1 MGLPATGESADAI
14 LARLDAMQAS
24 DVDWHRGRAFSLA
37 YHAGDD
43 VLDLA
48 KAAYAKYL
56 SSNALNVMAFPSL
69 RTLQSEVIAS
79 VADLLHGGAE
89 AAGFMTTGGTE
100 SILLAVKAARGRGRE
115 RGVTA
120 PEMVLPTTA
129 HAAFEKDAE
138 CFGVRSVRVPVR
150 DDFRA
155 DTDATARAITR
166 NTVLLVASAPAYP
179 QGVIDPVRTSPRWPQ
194 RAVSTA
200 TWMRAWAASRS

>member
-48 KAAYAKYL
+48 KAAYAKFL
-56 SSNALNVMAFPSL
+56 SSNALNVGAFPSL
-69 RTLQSEVIAS
+69 RTLQSEV
-79 VADLLHGGAE
+79 VAMVTDLLHGGPQ

-120 PEMVLPTTA
+120 PEMVLHKTA
-129 HAAFEKDAE
+129 DAGVAE
-138 CFGVRSVRVPVR
+138 GAESFGL
-150 DDFRA
+150 
-155 DTDATARAITR
+155 T
-166 NTVLLVASAPAYP
+166 
-179 QGVIDPVRTSPRWPQ
+179 G
-194 RAVSTA
+194 
-200 TWMRAWAASRS
+200 M